1 MGIGLLF
8 PGQASQF
15 PGMGKELHDAYPA
28 ARRTFEEASEALSRD
43 VAALCFRG
51 TEEELRMTENTQPAI
66 FTVSVASFRVL
77 AAETGIRPVAGA
89 GHSLGEYS
97 ALVAAGALPLREA
110 VRVLRS
116 RGRYMQEAV
125 PVGEGA
131 MAAILGL
138 SPSEVEEACRAGAA
152 LGVVSPANFNGGG
165 QVVISGA
172 AKAVAAACE
181 AAKAA
186 GAKRALPLPV
196 SAPFHCALMA
206 PAAERL
212 APELRAIP
220 QGPFAFPVVAN
231 VTAVPYGAGDAV
243 AEVLIRQITAPV
255 RWEESIRAMRAAGA
269 DAFVE
274 VGPGT
279 VLSGLLRRIEKGT
292 ASAAFCG
299 PADLEGVRGLTA

>member
-15 PGMGKELHDAYPA
+15 PGMGKELHIAYPE
-28 ARRTFEEASEALSRD
+28 ARRTFEEASEALSMD
-43 VAALCFRG
+43 VANLCFRG

-66 FTVSVASFRVL
+66 FTVSVAAFRVL
-77 AAETGIRPVAGA
+77 SAETGMRPVAGA

-116 RGRYMQEAV
+116 RGKYMQEAV
-125 PVGEGA
+125 PAGEGA

-138 SPSEVEEACRAGAA
+138 SPQQVGEACRVGGAF
-152 LGVVSPANFNGGG
+152 GVVSPANFNGGG

-231 VTAVPYGAGDAV
+231 VTGSPYGAGDTV
-243 AEVLIRQITAPV
+243 AEVLILQITAPV

-269 DAFVE
+269 DAFIE
-274 VGPGT
+274 VGPGK
-279 VLSGLLRRIEKGT
+279 VLSGLLRRIEKEA

-299 PADLEGVRGLTA
+299 PADLDGARRVTA

>member
-28 ARRTFEEASEALSRD
+28 ARRTFEESSEALSLD
-43 VAALCFRG
+43 LAALCFRG

-66 FTVSVASFRVL
+66 FTVSVAAFRVL

-138 SPSEVEEACRAGAA
+138 SPTEVEEACRAGAA

-220 QGPFAFPVVAN
+220 QGPFAFPVIAN
-231 VTAVPYGAGDAV
+231 VTGAPYGAGDAV

-279 VLSGLLRRIEKGT
+279 VLSGLLRRIEKGA

>member
-1 MGIGLLF
+1 
-8 PGQASQF
+8 
-15 PGMGKELHDAYPA
+15 MGKELHDAYPA
-28 ARRTFEEASEALSRD
+28 ARRVFEEASEALSHD

-66 FTVSVASFRVL
+66 FTVSVAAFRVL
-77 AAETGIRPVAGA
+77 AAETGVRPVCAA

-110 VRVLRS
+110 VRILRS

-131 MAAILGL
+131 MAAIIGL
-138 SPSEVEEACRAGAA
+138 SPDQVEEACRTGAA

-165 QVVISGA
+165 QIVISGA

-196 SAPFHCALMA
+196 SAPFHCALMR
-206 PAAERL
+206 PAADRL
-212 APELRAIP
+212 APELRAVP

-231 VTAVPYGAGDAV
+231 VTAARYGAGDAV

-255 RWEESIRAMRAAGA
+255 RWEESVRAMRAAGA
-269 DAFVE
+269 DSFLE
-274 VGPGT
+274 VGPGK
-279 VLSGLLRRIEKGT
+279 VLSGLVRRIEKDA
-292 ASAAFCG
+292 ASTGFCG
-299 PADLEGVRGLTA
+299 PSDLDGVRALPA